1 MKDTISEGASIA
13 FLCFT
18 GYDLS
23 FIVFLWIIEFNF
35 CTKKKVK
42 LLLFCIILKYN
53 YGQLTRQNYSV
64 SYTGT
69 QSKMERC
76 LHPKEILILRSMF
89 LRGGGGQLGINA
101 ECHLN
106 KVAAAASWFYKGKFR
121 WLKVPVV
128 NMFKPDFS

>member
-13 FLCFT
+13 FLCFI

-35 CTKKKVK
+35 CTKKNVK
-42 LLLFCIILKYN
+42 LLLFCMILKYN
-53 YGQLTRQNYSV
+53 YGQLARQNYSV

-76 LHPKEILILRSMF
+76 LHPKEILILRSRF
-89 LRGGGGQLGINA
+89 LRDGVGGDNSVSMLSVTLTKLLQPRRDST
-101 ECHLN
+101 
-106 KVAAAASWFYKGKFR
+106 KVS
-121 WLKVPVV
+121 
-128 NMFKPDFS
+128 